1 MMKVDVNKVIIL
13 ENKEEYVVLDKVN
26 CEDVD
31 YYYIAKINDTKTD
44 IENNYKLIRVIKDDN
59 GDSII
64 KEVTGEDSLR
74 KILPLFEKTY

>member
-1 MMKVDVNKVIIL
+1 MIDIDKVIIL
-13 ENKEEYVVLDKVN
+13 ENEEEYLVLDKVN
-26 CEDVD
+26 YENIE
-31 YYYIAKINDTKTD
+31 YYYIAKLNESRTD
-44 IENNYKLIRVIKDDN
+44 IENNYKLVTITTNND